1 MHLGVLQLP
10 ASPIVMGVLEL
21 APGFKLHD
29 ALLRGEEIL
38 LAGASLL
45 DISAEESNLDDPDQ
59 IPKIEEL
66 ITSLTERIG
75 IPLSISTSNPD
86 IMKAAVKA
94 GASMI
99 NDMRALTMPGA
110 LVQAAELR
118 VPVVVMHMQN
128 DPVIKQVAATNDDVV
143 AEVYKYLEQ
152 RIAACEEVG
161 IDRNKIIIDPGFGF
175 GKSLAH
181 NLCLLR
187 SLDKFRAL
195 NCPIMV
201 GLSRK
206 SMIGQIID
214 APPEE
219 RAFGSVTAAAIAIGN
234 GANIVRAYEV
244 KGTADAIKVIKAVL
258 SS

>member
-1 MHLGVLQLP
+1 MELP

-29 ALLRGEEIL
+29 TLLRGEEIL
-38 LAGASLL
+38 LAGAALL
-45 DISAEESNLDDPDQ
+45 DISADDATLDDPAD
-59 IPKIEEL
+59 IPKIQEL
-66 ITSLTERIG
+66 ITSLTGRIG
-75 IPLSISTSNPD
+75 IPISISTSNPD
-86 IMKAAVKA
+86 MMKAAVKS

-99 NDMRALTMPGA
+99 NDIRALTMPGA

-118 VPVVVMHMQN
+118 VPVVIMHMQN

-143 AEVYKYLEQ
+143 AEVYKYLQQ
-152 RIAACEEVG
+152 RISACEEGG

-195 NCPIMV
+195 KCPIMV

-219 RAFGSVTAAAIAIGN
+219 RSFGSVTAAAIAVGN
-234 GANIVRAYEV
+234 GADIVRAYEV

-258 SS
+258 NS